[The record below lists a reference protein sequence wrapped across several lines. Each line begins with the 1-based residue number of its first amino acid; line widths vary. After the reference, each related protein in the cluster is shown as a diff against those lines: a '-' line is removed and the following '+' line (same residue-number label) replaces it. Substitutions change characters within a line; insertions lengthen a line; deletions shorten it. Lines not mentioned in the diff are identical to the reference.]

1 MSKLERFS
9 VGDVGLSIGASQTFF
24 NSFPEARHKWTSD
37 VFLRIA
43 QLRLPAIPEDGSLG
57 PTVVPTE
64 CRTRYLEWMHL
75 ASEFLVPPLDQ

>member
-1 MSKLERFS
+1 VPKPERFS
-9 VGDVGLSIGASQTFF
+9 VGDVGHSIGASQTFF
-24 NSFPEARHKWTSD
+24 NSFPEAA
-37 VFLRIA
+37 FLRIA

-75 ASEFLVPPLDQ
+75 APEFLLPPLDQ